1 MQVKISIISLFAIMM
16 ISGTIAPSMVFG
28 QYNEDGL
35 GGLTP
40 KYVPESDCIL
50 PDEKLTYTLDKD
62 SYIVNDEIIISGQ
75 VISEETTNKADLRK
89 NTVYMSIVKAKSIF
103 ITPFTDGTIQD
114 SQYNLPE
121 EEANASIV
129 PQDSSLA
136 TLDTVAQI
144 NECGY
149 FESSIK
155 LQPIV
160 IKNGYYV
167 LEIKYVDTV
176 IQQDIL
182 VFDSSLQ
189 KGCFAPSWS
198 TASETKMNDGEG
210 EGEGAC
216 SNDGEFSLPE
226 LILQLDKDEYLPGE
240 KVKISGQ
247 IKNALFIDSVILSV
261 ENSNDES
268 LTENKIKKLNGTE
281 PKFNWTF
288 TIENGVN
295 GIGTYSVSADSHLG
309 TKTVSFTVEDES
321 IVTDYAAQKSIGDTS
336 IAPKKIIDK
345 HNRITVS
352 DLLISLDEKTSGDQ
366 VLVPRV
372 IQGSLF
378 TVARGDES
386 SINIQVSSSNGQ
398 CVIGQ
403 NADCYVNDS
412 TREPGSIYEIV
423 QIDGKNYKVRYNGP
437 DVRLEKFTIL
447 PEESNTEIDTKNWNV
462 TILKDDQPT
471 RFYYKVSYVS
481 LE

>member
-1 MQVKISIISLFAIMM
+1 MM

-40 KYVPESDCIL
+40 SYVPESDCVL

-62 SYIVNDEIIISGQ
+62 SYVVNGEVKISGQ

-103 ITPFTDGTIQD
+103 ITGFTDGTIQD
-114 SQYNLPE
+114 SQYNLAE
-121 EEANASIV
+121 EDSNASIMS
-129 PQDSSLA
+129 QDSSLA
-136 TLDTVAQI
+136 TLDTSAQI
-144 NECGY
+144 DDCGY
-149 FESSIK
+149 FEGTIK

-167 LEIKYVDTV
+167 LEIKYYDTV

-189 KGCFAPSWS
+189 KGCFTTSWS
-198 TASETKMNDGEG
+198 TISETKMNDGEG
-210 EGEGAC
+210 SGGC
-216 SNDGEFSLPE
+216 PDDEFPLPE
-226 LILQLDKDEYLPGE
+226 LVLQLDKDEYLPGE

-268 LTENKIKKLNGTE
+268 LTENKIKKLNGME
-281 PKFNWTF
+281 PKFNWMF

-295 GIGTYSVSADSHLG
+295 GIGTYSVSADSHFG
-309 TKTVSFTVEDES
+309 TKTLSFTVEDES

>member
-1 MQVKISIISLFAIMM
+1 M
-16 ISGTIAPSMVFG
+16 
-28 QYNEDGL
+28 
-35 GGLTP
+35 
-40 KYVPESDCIL
+40 
-50 PDEKLTYTLDKD
+50 
-62 SYIVNDEIIISGQ
+62 
-75 VISEETTNKADLRK
+75 
-89 NTVYMSIVKAKSIF
+89 
-103 ITPFTDGTIQD
+103 
-114 SQYNLPE
+114 
-121 EEANASIV
+121 
-129 PQDSSLA
+129 
-136 TLDTVAQI
+136 
-144 NECGY
+144 
-149 FESSIK
+149 
-155 LQPIV
+155 
-160 IKNGYYV
+160 
-167 LEIKYVDTV
+167 
-176 IQQDIL
+176 
-182 VFDSSLQ
+182 FDSSLQ
-189 KGCFAPSWS
+189 KGCFTTSWS
-198 TASETKMNDGEG
+198 KQSETKMNDGEG
-210 EGEGAC
+210 SGAC
-216 SNDGEFSLPE
+216 PDDEFPLPE
-226 LILQLDKDEYLPGE
+226 FVLQLDKDEYLPGE

-268 LTENKIKKLNGTE
+268 LTENKIKKLNGME
-281 PKFNWTF
+281 PKFNWMF

-295 GIGTYSVSADSHLG
+295 GIGTYSVSADSHFG
-309 TKTVSFTVEDES
+309 TKTLSFTVEDES

-412 TREPGSIYEIV
+412 TREPGSIYE
-423 QIDGKNYKVRYNGP
+423 
-437 DVRLEKFTIL
+437 RLEKFTIL

>member
-1 MQVKISIISLFAIMM
+1 MM

-28 QYNEDGL
+28 QYNEGGL

-40 KYVPESDCIL
+40 SYVPESDCVL
-50 PDEKLTYTLDKD
+50 PDEKLTYTLDND
-62 SYIVNDEIIISGQ
+62 SYVVNDEIKISGQ
-75 VISEETTNKADLRK
+75 VIPEDSTNKADLIK

-103 ITPFTDGTIQD
+103 ITPFTDGTTQWNDIIA
-114 SQYNLPE
+114 SE
-121 EEANASIV
+121 EMDANASYM
-129 PQDSSLA
+129 PKDSSLG
-136 TLDTVAQI
+136 TLDTNSRI

-149 FESSIK
+149 FEGTIK
-155 LQPIV
+155 LHPMV

-167 LEIKYVDTV
+167 FEIKYYDTV

-189 KGCFAPSWS
+189 KGCFTTSWS
-198 TASETKMNDGEG
+198 ALSETKTNYDDSISCH
-210 EGEGAC
+210 A
-216 SNDGEFSLPE
+216 DKEFPLPE
-226 LILQLDKDEYLPGE
+226 LVLQLDKDEYLPGE

-247 IKNALFIDSVILSV
+247 IKNTLFIDTVVLSL

-268 LTENKIKKLNGTE
+268 ISADKIKKLNGVE
-281 PKFNWTF
+281 PKFTWTY

-295 GIGTYSVSADSHLG
+295 GIGTYSVSAESHLG
-309 TKTVSFTVEDES
+309 IKTISFTVEDES

>member
-1 MQVKISIISLFAIMM
+1 M
-16 ISGTIAPSMVFG
+16 
-28 QYNEDGL
+28 
-35 GGLTP
+35 
-40 KYVPESDCIL
+40 
-50 PDEKLTYTLDKD
+50 
-62 SYIVNDEIIISGQ
+62 
-75 VISEETTNKADLRK
+75 
-89 NTVYMSIVKAKSIF
+89 
-103 ITPFTDGTIQD
+103 
-114 SQYNLPE
+114 
-121 EEANASIV
+121 
-129 PQDSSLA
+129 
-136 TLDTVAQI
+136 
-144 NECGY
+144 
-149 FESSIK
+149 
-155 LQPIV
+155 
-160 IKNGYYV
+160 
-167 LEIKYVDTV
+167 
-176 IQQDIL
+176 
-182 VFDSSLQ
+182 
-189 KGCFAPSWS
+189 
-198 TASETKMNDGEG
+198 
-210 EGEGAC
+210 
-216 SNDGEFSLPE
+216 
-226 LILQLDKDEYLPGE
+226 
-240 KVKISGQ
+240 
-247 IKNALFIDSVILSV
+247 

-295 GIGTYSVSADSHLG
+295 GIGTYLVSADSHLG

>member
-28 QYNEDGL
+28 QYNEGGL

-40 KYVPESDCIL
+40 QYVPESSCIL
-50 PDEKLTYTLDKD
+50 PDEKITYTLDKD
-62 SYIVNDEIIISGQ
+62 TYVVNDQIIISGQ
-75 VISEETTNKADLRK
+75 VIPEDATNKADLRK

-121 EEANASIV
+121 EEANASVV

-136 TLDTVAQI
+136 TLDTSAI
-144 NECGY
+144 IDGCGY
-149 FESSIK
+149 FEGSIK
-155 LQPIV
+155 LQPMV

-167 LEIKYVDTV
+167 LEIKYDDTV

-189 KGCFAPSWS
+189 KGCFAASWS
-198 TASETKMNDGEG
+198 TAGETKMSDDS
-210 EGEGAC
+210 GAC
-216 SNDGEFSLPE
+216 PYDEFPLPE

-247 IKNALFIDSVILSV
+247 IKNALFIDSVSLSV

-352 DLLISLDEKTSGDQ
+352 DLLISLDEKTSGEQ

>member
-28 QYNEDGL
+28 QYNEGGL

-40 KYVPESDCIL
+40 QYVPESDCVL

-62 SYIVNDEIIISGQ
+62 SYVVNGEVKISGQ

-114 SQYNLPE
+114 SQYNLAE
-121 EEANASIV
+121 EDSNASIMS
-129 PQDSSLA
+129 QDSSLA
-136 TLDTVAQI
+136 TLDTSAQI
-144 NECGY
+144 DDCGY
-149 FESSIK
+149 FEGTIK

-167 LEIKYVDTV
+167 LEIKYYDTV

-189 KGCFAPSWS
+189 KGCFTTSWS
-198 TASETKMNDGEG
+198 TLSESKTNYDDSVSCHADK
-210 EGEGAC
+210 
-216 SNDGEFSLPE
+216 EFPLPE
-226 LILQLDKDEYLPGE
+226 LVLQLDKDEYLPGE

-247 IKNALFIDSVILSV
+247 IKNALFIDSVSLSV

>member
-28 QYNEDGL
+28 QAHDGL

-40 KYVPESDCIL
+40 SYVPESDCVL
-50 PDEKLTYTLDKD
+50 PDEKLTYTLDND
-62 SYIVNDEIIISGQ
+62 SYVVNDEIKISGQ
-75 VISEETTNKADLRK
+75 VIPEDSTNKADIRK

-136 TLDTVAQI
+136 TLDTSAQI
-144 NECGY
+144 NGCGY

-167 LEIKYVDTV
+167 LEIKYDDTV

-189 KGCFAPSWS
+189 KGCFTTSWS
-198 TASETKMNDGEG
+198 TISETKMNDGEG
-210 EGEGAC
+210 SGVC
-216 SNDGEFSLPE
+216 PDDEFPLPE

-268 LTENKIKKLNGTE
+268 LTENKIKKLNGVE
-281 PKFNWTF
+281 PKFTWTY
-288 TIENGVN
+288 TIESGVN

-309 TKTVSFTVEDES
+309 IKTLSFTVEDES

>member
-1 MQVKISIISLFAIMM
+1 MQVKISIISLFAVMM

-28 QYNEDGL
+28 QYNEGGL

-40 KYVPESDCIL
+40 AYVPESDCVM

-62 SYIVNDEIIISGQ
+62 SYVVNDLITISGQ
-75 VISEETTNKADLRK
+75 VIPEGTTNNADMKK

-103 ITPFTDGTIQD
+103 ITPFTDGTTQD
-114 SQYNLPE
+114 TQYNLPE
-121 EEANASIV
+121 EDANASIV
-129 PQDSSLA
+129 SQDSSLG
-136 TLDTVAQI
+136 TLDTNDRI

-149 FESSIK
+149 FENSIK
-155 LQPIV
+155 LHPMV

-189 KGCFAPSWS
+189 QGCFTTSWS
-198 TASETKMNDGEG
+198 KASAVKNNDG
-210 EGEGAC
+210 
-216 SNDGEFSLPE
+216 DGIGTCPADSEFPLPE
-226 LILQLDKDEYLPGE
+226 LVLQLDKDEYLPGE

-247 IKNALFIDSVILSV
+247 IKNTLFIDTVVMSVK
-261 ENSNDES
+261 NSNDES
-268 LTENKIKKLNGTE
+268 TSADKIKKLNGVE
-281 PKFNWTF
+281 PKFTWTY
-288 TIENGVN
+288 TIESGVN

-309 TKTVSFTVEDES
+309 TKTISFIVEDES
-321 IVTDYAAQKSIGDTS
+321 IVTDYAAQKSTVDTS

-352 DLLISLDEKTSGDQ
+352 DIEILLDEKTSGDQ

-378 TVARGDES
+378 TAARGDEP
-386 SINIQVSSSNGQ
+386 SINIQVSSSSGQ
-398 CVIGQ
+398 CIIGQ
-403 NADCYVNDS
+403 NDDCSVNDS
-412 TREPGSIYEIV
+412 TRQPGSIYEVV
-423 QIDGKNYKVRYNGP
+423 QIDGENYKVRYNGP

-462 TILKDDQPT
+462 SISKDDQPT

>member
-16 ISGTIAPSMVFG
+16 ISGTIAPSVVFG

-40 KYVPESDCIL
+40 AYVPESDCII
-50 PDEKLTYTLDKD
+50 PNEKLTYTLDKD
-62 SYIVNDEIIISGQ
+62 SYVLNDEIIISGQ
-75 VISEETTNKADLRK
+75 VISESSTNKADLRK

-103 ITPFTDGTIQD
+103 ITPFTDGTTQD
-114 SQYNLPE
+114 SWYNLPE
-121 EEANASIV
+121 EDVNASIMS
-129 PQDSSLA
+129 QDSSFA
-136 TLDTVAQI
+136 TLDTSVQI
-144 NECGY
+144 NDCGY
-149 FESSIK
+149 FEGSIK

-167 LEIKYVDTV
+167 LEIKYDDTV
-176 IQQDIL
+176 IQQDVL

-189 KGCFAPSWS
+189 KGCFTTSWS
-198 TASETKMNDGEG
+198 KQSETKMNDGEG
-210 EGEGAC
+210 SGAC
-216 SNDGEFSLPE
+216 PDDEFPLPE
-226 LILQLDKDEYLPGE
+226 FVLQLDKDEYLPGE

-247 IKNALFIDSVILSV
+247 IKNTLFVDTVVLSI
-261 ENSNDES
+261 ENTNDES
-268 LTENKIKKLNGTE
+268 LTENKIKKLNGVE
-281 PKFNWTF
+281 PKFTWTY
-288 TIENGVN
+288 TIESGVN

-309 TKTVSFTVEDES
+309 TKTLSFTVEDES

-462 TILKDDQPT
+462 TISKDDQPT

>member
-1 MQVKISIISLFAIMM
+1 
-16 ISGTIAPSMVFG
+16 
-28 QYNEDGL
+28 
-35 GGLTP
+35 
-40 KYVPESDCIL
+40 
-50 PDEKLTYTLDKD
+50 
-62 SYIVNDEIIISGQ
+62 
-75 VISEETTNKADLRK
+75 
-89 NTVYMSIVKAKSIF
+89 MSIVKAKSIF
-103 ITPFTDGTIQD
+103 ITGFTDGTIQD
-114 SQYNLPE
+114 SQYNLAE
-121 EEANASIV
+121 EDSNASIMS
-129 PQDSSLA
+129 QDSSLA
-136 TLDTVAQI
+136 TLDTSAQI
-144 NECGY
+144 NGCGY

-167 LEIKYVDTV
+167 LEIKYDDTV

-189 KGCFAPSWS
+189 KGCFTTSWS
-198 TASETKMNDGEG
+198 TISETKMNDGEG
-210 EGEGAC
+210 SGGC
-216 SNDGEFSLPE
+216 PDDEFPLPE
-226 LILQLDKDEYLPGE
+226 LVLQLDKDEYLPGE
-240 KVKISGQ
+240 KVKISGE
-247 IKNALFIDSVILSV
+247 IKNTYFVDTVVLSL
-261 ENSNDES
+261 ENSN
-268 LTENKIKKLNGTE
+268 
-281 PKFNWTF
+281 
-288 TIENGVN
+288 
-295 GIGTYSVSADSHLG
+295 
-309 TKTVSFTVEDES
+309 DES

>member
-28 QYNEDGL
+28 QAHDGL

-40 KYVPESDCIL
+40 SYVPESDCVL
-50 PDEKLTYTLDKD
+50 PDEKLTYTLDND
-62 SYIVNDEIIISGQ
+62 SYVVNDEIKISGQ
-75 VISEETTNKADLRK
+75 VIPEDSTNKADLRK

-103 ITPFTDGTIQD
+103 ITPFTDGTTQWNDTIA
-114 SQYNLPE
+114 SE
-121 EEANASIV
+121 EMDANASFMS
-129 PQDSSLA
+129 QDSSFA
-136 TLDTVAQI
+136 TLDTSVQI
-144 NECGY
+144 NDCGY
-149 FESSIK
+149 FEGTIK

-167 LEIKYVDTV
+167 LEIKYYDTV

-189 KGCFAPSWS
+189 KGCFTTSWS
-198 TASETKMNDGEG
+198 TLSESKTNYDDSVSCHADK
-210 EGEGAC
+210 
-216 SNDGEFSLPE
+216 EFPLPE
-226 LILQLDKDEYLPGE
+226 LVLQLDKDEYLPGE
-240 KVKISGQ
+240 KVKVSGQ
-247 IKNALFIDSVILSV
+247 IKNTYFVDTVVLSL

-268 LTENKIKKLNGTE
+268 ISADKIKKLSGVE
-281 PKFNWTF
+281 PKFTWTY
-288 TIENGVN
+288 TIESGVN

-309 TKTVSFTVEDES
+309 IKTLSFTVEDES

>member
-1 MQVKISIISLFAIMM
+1 M

-28 QYNEDGL
+28 QYNEGGL

-40 KYVPESDCIL
+40 SYVPESDCVL
-50 PDEKLTYTLDKD
+50 PDEKLTYTLDND
-62 SYIVNDEIIISGQ
+62 SYVVNGEIKISGQ
-75 VISEETTNKADLRK
+75 VIPEDSTNKSDLRK

-103 ITPFTDGTIQD
+103 ITPFTDGTTQWNDKI
-114 SQYNLPE
+114 SSE
-121 EEANASIV
+121 EMDANASIMS
-129 PQDSSLA
+129 QDSSFA
-136 TLDTVAQI
+136 TLDTSVQI
-144 NECGY
+144 NDCGY
-149 FESSIK
+149 FEGTIK

-167 LEIKYVDTV
+167 LEIKYDDTV

-189 KGCFAPSWS
+189 KGCFTTSWS

-210 EGEGAC
+210 SGAC
-216 SNDGEFSLPE
+216 PDDEFPLPE

-247 IKNALFIDSVILSV
+247 IKNALFTDSVILSM

-268 LTENKIKKLNGTE
+268 LTENKIKKLSGVE
-281 PKFNWTF
+281 PKFTWTY
-288 TIENGVN
+288 TIESGVN
-295 GIGTYSVSADSHLG
+295 GIGTYLLSADSHLG
-309 TKTVSFTVEDES
+309 IKTISFIVEDES